1 MKRIVIADDSGT
13 ARLFIKRCLEIA
25 GLQDAEFL
33 EAANGREALDLLK
46 EKSADLVVTDLI
58 MPEMNGVSLLKRIK
72 SSPRLHETPVIV
84 VTSAANPQ
92 KVEELMQMQA
102 LAVVSKPI
110 SPPDIAE
117 AIQPLIPDEEDNP

>member
-25 GLQDAEFL
+25 GFDDAEFL
-33 EAANGREALDLLK
+33 EAANGREALELLK
-46 EKSADLVVTDLI
+46 SAPVDLVVTDLI

-72 SSPRLHETPVIV
+72 SSPRLHEIPVIV

-92 KVEELMQMQA
+92 KIEELKSMQA

-110 SPPDIAE
+110 SPPDVAE
-117 AIQPLIPDEEDNP
+117 AIQPLLSEEE

>member
-25 GLQDAEFL
+25 GFEDAEFL
-33 EAANGREALDLLK
+33 EAANGREALELLK
-46 EKSADLVVTDLI
+46 EKPADLVVTDLI

-92 KVEELMQMQA
+92 KIEELKHMQA

-110 SPPDIAE
+110 SPPEVAE
-117 AIQPLIPDEEDNP
+117 AIQPLISEEE